1 MELIAYA
8 FDSKC
13 QFKFKK
19 CKFEFEGLEFV
30 LYPGDTNNCE
40 VIQVIIN
47 DTIDRE
53 RTYQSINKFL
63 DSFGWVN
70 NCSFEYK
77 DCCAFG

>member
-53 RTYQSINKFL
+53 KTYQSINKFL
-63 DSFGWVN
+63 NSFGWVN